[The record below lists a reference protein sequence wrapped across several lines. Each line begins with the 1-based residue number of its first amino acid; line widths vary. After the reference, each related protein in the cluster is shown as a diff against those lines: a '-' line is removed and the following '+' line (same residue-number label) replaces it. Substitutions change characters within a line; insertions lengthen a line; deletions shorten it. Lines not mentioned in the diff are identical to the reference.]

1 MNRLRVIFS
10 LVLLYLLFL
19 VDAQNLSSDTDATTG
34 DAVSNFQPSLAV
46 VIGILCVMFALTFF
60 LLIYAKFCHV
70 GAAIHDDHHPGILHR
85 TRSRFSGIDKNVIES
100 LPFFKFSS
108 LKGSKQGLECA
119 VCLSKFEDIE
129 ILRLLPK
136 CKHAF
141 HIDCIDQWLEKHS
154 SCPICR
160 QKVNAEDPTIFTYS
174 NSMRF
179 LRNQSELIEDS
190 NIELYIQREQ
200 DNHGSSRFSFGS
212 SFRKIEKGNIE
223 NEALIQEEDSD
234 KDDDDDGRVFHK
246 FNHKIIVSDVV
257 LKNRWSSVSSS
268 DLMFLNSEMLNDMS
282 SNRFSSLEINDG
294 QFTKTKPIENE
305 QIMKIKEELE
315 IKRLFES
322 KFSSI
327 NKNNQVSAP
336 GLPSTSNSAATTSSH
351 TSRIV
356 NQAEK
361 RSMSEITALSRFRDV
376 SRRNRTSESSLSET
390 YTKEER
396 IRRLWLPIAR
406 RTVQWFANREKR
418 SQQSQ
423 DTIQHLDV

>member
-1 MNRLRVIFS
+1 MNRLRVIC
-10 LVLLYLLFL
+10 LVLFFLLFN
-19 VDAQNLSSDTDATTG
+19 VDAQSPSSESDATSG
-34 DAVSNFQPSLAV
+34 DAVSNFRPSLAV
-46 VIGILCVMFALTFF
+46 VIGVLCVMFSLTLF
-60 LLIYAKFCHV
+60 LLVYAKFCHR
-70 GAAIHDDHHPGILHR
+70 GATVHGDRHPGILHR
-85 TRSRFSGIDKNVIES
+85 TRSQFSGIDKKVIES

-141 HIDCIDQWLEKHS
+141 HIGCIDRWLERHS
-154 SCPICR
+154 SCPLCR
-160 QKVNAEDPTIFTYS
+160 QKINTEDPTIFTYS

-179 LRNQSELIEDS
+179 LWNQSELREDS
-190 NIELYIQREQ
+190 NMELYIQREQ
-200 DNHGSSRFSFGS
+200 ESHGSSRFSIGS
-212 SFRKIEKGNIE
+212 SSRKIEKGNIE
-223 NEALIQEEDSD
+223 NEVLIQEEAADE
-234 KDDDDDGRVFHK
+234 DDDGRVFHK
-246 FNHKIIVSDVV
+246 FKHKIIVSDVV

-268 DLMFLNSEMLNDMS
+268 DLMFLNSEMLNEMS
-282 SNRFSSLEINDG
+282 SNRFSSLETNDHG
-294 QFTKTKPIENE
+294 QSTITRPIENK

-322 KFSSI
+322 KVSSI
-327 NKNNQVSAP
+327 NKNNPVSAP
-336 GLPSTSNSAATTSSH
+336 ALPSTSNFSATSSH
-351 TSRIV
+351 TSMIV

-376 SRRNRTSESSLSET
+376 SPRNRTSQSLLSET
-390 YTKEER
+390 NTKEER

-406 RTVQWFANREKR
+406 KTVQWFANRES

-423 DTIQHLDV
+423 NSTQDLDV